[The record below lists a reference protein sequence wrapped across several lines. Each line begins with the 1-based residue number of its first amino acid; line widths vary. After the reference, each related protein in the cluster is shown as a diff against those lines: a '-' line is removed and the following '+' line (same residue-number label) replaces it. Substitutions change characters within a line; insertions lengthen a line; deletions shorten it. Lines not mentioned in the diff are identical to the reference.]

1 VRLPVDPGEVAAAK
15 LDLLRPSTMRGDSM
29 ATITYPLETERLL
42 IRPNVDE
49 DLDAVYSFQSRDDV
63 TRYIPWY
70 SRSREEVRQAL
81 EARKLMTDL
90 QKDDDALVL
99 AVTERES
106 GALIGEIY
114 LFLKSTEHRQGEIG
128 YIIHPDSS
136 GRGYATEAARAALRL
151 GFEQFGMHRI
161 VARCDARN
169 EPSWRVMEK
178 LGMRREA
185 HLRENER
192 FKGEWSDEIIYAM
205 LDREWEALNRASA

>member
-1 VRLPVDPGEVAAAK
+1 
-15 LDLLRPSTMRGDSM
+15 
-29 ATITYPLETERLL
+29 
-42 IRPNVDE
+42 
-49 DLDAVYSFQSRDDV
+49 
-63 TRYIPWY
+63 
-70 SRSREEVRQAL
+70 
-81 EARKLMTDL
+81 MTDL

-136 GRGYATEAARAALRL
+136 GRGYATEAARAALKL

>member
-1 VRLPVDPGEVAAAK
+1 MTL
-15 LDLLRPSTMRGDSM
+15 
-29 ATITYPLETERLL
+29 ITYPIETERLL
-42 IRPNVDE
+42 IRPNVE
-49 DLDAVYSFQSRDDV
+49 GDLDAVYSFQSRDDV

-70 SRSREEVRQAL
+70 SRSREEVRRVL
-81 EARKLMTDL
+81 EARELMTDL

-99 AVTERES
+99 AVVERES

-114 LFLKSTEHRQGEIG
+114 LFLKSVEHRQGEIG
-128 YIIHPDSS
+128 YIIHPDHA
-136 GRGYATEAARAALRL
+136 GRGYATEAARAALKV

-185 HLRENER
+185 HLRENEL

-205 LDREWEALNRASA
+205 LDREWEQMRQVE